1 MMNRQN
7 DRVEKNTRRNVEN
20 LKYLLKKES
29 RAEIYLNN
37 NLKAHRCHCNDI
49 MKYYLPY

>member
-1 MMNRQN
+1 MIEWKKIQEEMLC
-7 DRVEKNTRRNVEN
+7 RRNVEN

-37 NLKAHRCHCNDI
+37 NLNDSY
-49 MKYYLPY
+49 KLFFSKFVPY